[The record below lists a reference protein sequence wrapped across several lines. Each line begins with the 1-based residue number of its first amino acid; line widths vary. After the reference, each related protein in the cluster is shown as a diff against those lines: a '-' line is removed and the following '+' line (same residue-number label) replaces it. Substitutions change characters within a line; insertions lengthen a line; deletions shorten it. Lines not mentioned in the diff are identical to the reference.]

1 MNGKYAELGK
11 KLRVFRKNRLLLT
24 QEELAIKLR
33 VKQENISK
41 SENGVI
47 NPENIIEKIVS
58 SFNIDK
64 SEIEDIDIQGSFN
77 VYGNI
82 DNSNLINSVNTINYN
97 YSDAKVLENVKKTLE
112 NLVESV
118 DLILKNNP
126 ENKK

>member
-97 YSDAKVLENVKKTLE
+97 YSDTKVLENVKKTLE

>member
-118 DLILKNNP
+118 DLILKNNT